1 MNNEGLC
8 NLKIMKDLS
17 LSFYTNVV
25 AGLRNNWVLICLTV
39 LALVSRVFLTTISI
53 GEVDSGNF
61 CNALK
66 YGYDISHFR
75 PHAPGYPIFVF
86 MAWPLYLMTTDCI
99 TSLALVSAVLGALVI
114 IPFYLLVKT
123 IVDGLIAFIGS
134 VALIVNP
141 LHWTFSEAMLSDV
154 PSTFFVVLSLYF
166 YHIHQ
171 TYHTLPQTATRK
183 HHNHTVQ

>member
-134 VALIVNP
+134 VALIVN
-141 LHWTFSEAMLSDV
+141 
-154 PSTFFVVLSLYF
+154 LSLI
-166 YHIHQ
+166 HI
-171 TYHTLPQTATRK
+171 
-183 HHNHTVQ
+183 